1 MFSECAM
8 INQHIRVSVLGL
20 EAFPDLISTLSIT
33 RTPQIYLNHVLWQ
46 APVNEWIVAQAL
58 RDING

>member
-1 MFSECAM
+1 M
-8 INQHIRVSVLGL
+8 LGL

-33 RTPQIYLNHVLWQ
+33 RTPQIYLNHALWQ